1 MNDSRLDQIVQ
12 AYLSHNDGLSQET
25 LQQQYR
31 LKKLMLQLLS
41 SGKPVSAG
49 DFSAQIQLPV
59 DQVKLQFE
67 MMKQTGFEFDETG
80 NLAGAALTLKSTPHH
95 FQVKGHDL
103 FAWCALDTIFL
114 PSFIGEPAFI
124 ESKCPITGEMIELT
138 VSPHGIE
145 TYSPPDTVMSITIPG
160 ISCSLDI
167 TGPQSDTCSQMHFFS
182 SRRAA
187 ETWLKDHPDVE
198 ILTIEET
205 WQFVR
210 QVYIEPYLNPSDKLE
225 ANYEH

>member
-1 MNDSRLDQIVQ
+1 
-12 AYLSHNDGLSQET
+12 
-25 LQQQYR
+25 
-31 LKKLMLQLLS
+31 
-41 SGKPVSAG
+41 
-49 DFSAQIQLPV
+49 
-59 DQVKLQFE
+59 
-67 MMKQTGFEFDETG
+67 
-80 NLAGAALTLKSTPHH
+80 
-95 FQVKGHDL
+95 
-103 FAWCALDTIFL
+103 
-114 PSFIGEPAFI
+114 
-124 ESKCPITGEMIELT
+124 
-138 VSPHGIE
+138 
-145 TYSPPDTVMSITIPG
+145 MSITIPG

>member
-67 MMKQTGFEFDETG
+67 MMKLG
-80 NLAGAALTLKSTPHH
+80 
-95 FQVKGHDL
+95 
-103 FAWCALDTIFL
+103 
-114 PSFIGEPAFI
+114 
-124 ESKCPITGEMIELT
+124 
-138 VSPHGIE
+138 
-145 TYSPPDTVMSITIPG
+145 
-160 ISCSLDI
+160 
-167 TGPQSDTCSQMHFFS
+167 
-182 SRRAA
+182 
-187 ETWLKDHPDVE
+187 TWL
-198 ILTIEET
+198 
-205 WQFVR
+205 
-210 QVYIEPYLNPSDKLE
+210 EPP
-225 ANYEH
+225 